1 MAKANIARAMAMLDP
16 EECARRY
23 ELANYMAR
31 ETFHLQQD
39 RVQSFDELLDICARY
54 YVHHFQRVVAANA
67 LPPAE
72 FVRGTVWEMLEKD
85 YRGGAQAAYVAAA
98 KGLNGGLPGVLDS
111 IRDWFLKDQE
121 ERYFNHT
128 VMECV
133 DVMDLEDIE
142 TLMSQYLERYGRHL
156 DGNNMPSAKYLVMR
170 YREIIRAHAQV
181 VRNIRTH
188 FSR

>member
-1 MAKANIARAMAMLDP
+1 LQYAYTAAPRAPRICTKLMR
-16 EECARRY
+16 CKIK
-23 ELANYMAR
+23 
-31 ETFHLQQD
+31 
-39 RVQSFDELLDICARY
+39 VLLDA
-54 YVHHFQRVVAANA
+54 
-67 LPPAE
+67 
-72 FVRGTVWEMLEKD
+72 
-85 YRGGAQAAYVAAA
+85 
-98 KGLNGGLPGVLDS
+98 

-142 TLMSQYLERYGRHL
+142 TLMRQYLERYGRHL
-156 DGNNMPSAKYLVMR
+156 DGNNMPSAKYLVPR
-170 YREIIRAHAQV
+170 YREVVRAHAQV